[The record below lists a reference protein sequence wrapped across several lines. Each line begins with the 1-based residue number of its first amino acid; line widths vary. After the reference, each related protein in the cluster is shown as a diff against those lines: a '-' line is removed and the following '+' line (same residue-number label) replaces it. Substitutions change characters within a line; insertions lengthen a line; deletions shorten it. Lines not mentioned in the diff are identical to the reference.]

1 MGIRRSVGRGTP
13 GVRPTEEEIAVS
25 HRTDRRAALKILTAA
40 PLGLALSAALAR
52 EAVAQAPRGT
62 FGVRASTGPTAPS
75 AERSQAR
82 PFAAGTLV
90 RTVAAQVAADANVI
104 NDWNAAAASA
114 IFTDAMTGPSEAFQY
129 VAYAQ
134 AAVYNAVNG
143 ITGRYQLYKSQA
155 SPNAG
160 ASPQAAAAA
169 AAHRVL
175 MTYYGHV
182 PAAVTRLT
190 EAYAASIGA
199 LPNDAS
205 TTQGIQYGRHSA
217 ERIIALRSEDGR
229 YGPNTWDK
237 APTTGVWRPT
247 PPANAPFFAKFLC
260 ETTPLMIDSPSQFRP
275 GPHPALDSA
284 EYAAAFEE
292 VKAYGA
298 KENSARTPL
307 QTETALYI
315 SSVPGPP
322 LFAGIRDLAVRREM
336 DISDRA
342 RMFAAVSMSVADAAI
357 CCWDAK
363 VHYGFWRPITAI
375 HNAEEDGN
383 SATTADPS
391 WDSLIPNPAYPD
403 YTSGLNAVMSSSTH
417 ALGRILGTDRIELTM
432 SSPVTNTTRTYE
444 YGEQVRD
451 DAVDGRLASGV
462 HFRFANQ
469 AARWQGEQVA
479 NWVMDRYF
487 MPA

>member
-1 MGIRRSVGRGTP
+1 M
-13 GVRPTEEEIAVS
+13 
-25 HRTDRRAALKILTAA
+25 
-40 PLGLALSAALAR
+40 
-52 EAVAQAPRGT
+52 
-62 FGVRASTGPTAPS
+62 
-75 AERSQAR
+75 
-82 PFAAGTLV
+82 V
-90 RTVAAQVAADANVI
+90 RTVADQVAADANVI
-104 NDWNAAAASA
+104 NDWNAAALGV
-114 IFTDAMTGPSEAFQY
+114 IFTDANTGAAEAFQY

-155 SPNAG
+155 SPNPG

-199 LPNDAS
+199 LPNDPS
-205 TTQGIQYGRHSA
+205 TTRGIQYGRQSA
-217 ERIIALRSEDGR
+217 ERLIATRAEDGR

-237 APTTGVWRPT
+237 APTTGIWRPT
-247 PPANAPFFAKFLC
+247 PPAQAPFFAKFLC

-275 GPHPALDSA
+275 GPYPDMASP

-292 VKAYGA
+292 VKAFGA
-298 KENSARTPL
+298 KDNSARTPL
-307 QTETALYI
+307 QTETALFI
-315 SSVPGPP
+315 SSVPGVP
-322 LFAGIRDLAVRREM
+322 LYAGLRDLAVRREM

-342 RMFAAVSMSVADAAI
+342 RMFAAVSMSVADAVI

-363 VHYGFWRPITAI
+363 VYYGFWRPITAI

-383 SATTADPS
+383 PATAADPN
-391 WDSLIPNPAYPD
+391 WDSLIPNPPYPD
-403 YTSGLNAVMSSSTH
+403 YTSGLNAVASSSTH
-417 ALGRILGTDRIELTM
+417 ALARVLGTDQVNVTFT
-432 SSPVTNTTRTYE
+432 SPVTNTTRTYE
-444 YGEQVRD
+444 FGEEFRTD
-451 DAVDGRLASGV
+451 CVDGRLASGV
-462 HFRFANQ
+462 HFRFANV

-479 NWVMDRYF
+479 NWALDRYF
-487 MPA
+487 KLA